1 MNLCVS
7 CKNVTT
13 TERCDRYCLIGLD
26 VCGIHA
32 RSKNRRNWFSV
43 NKIEP
48 KIVKIQAIWKGYS
61 LRNRLKRAG
70 AGVLKRSIC
79 NNEEEFM
86 SLEPI
91 SKLDPLLYFS
101 FEEDGKIWAF
111 NVYGLCKIL
120 LYDVQPKNPYT
131 RTPLSVDT
139 RKRLRSYFMFLLRRR
154 DSEILRIFREGDLD
168 CKLITITQILQENG
182 FEDFRPEYIS
192 FCSYDQ
198 AYILRSLLLHDLRAL
213 SYKNPNL
220 KLYRYC
226 ALLNSRTFMAASNPV
241 VKLIHMLFLIFANIT
256 ASSEEY
262 EFCFLIMSALFKI

>member
-7 CKNVTT
+7 CKNASTT
-13 TERCDRYCLIGLD
+13 DRCDRYCLLGLD

-32 RSKNRRNWFSV
+32 RAKNRRNWFVV
-43 NKIEP
+43 NNIEP
-48 KIVKIQAIWKGYS
+48 KLIKIQSLWRGYS
-61 LRNRLKRAG
+61 LRNRLKLAG
-70 AGVLKRSIC
+70 PGVLKRSLC

-86 SLEPI
+86 SLESI
-91 SKLDPLLYFS
+91 SKLDPLVYFS
-101 FEEDGKIWAF
+101 FEEESKVWAF

-131 RTPLSVDT
+131 RTPFSVDT
-139 RKRLRSYFMFLLRRR
+139 RRRLRSYFLYLLRTR
-154 DSEILRIFREGDLD
+154 DAEILKIFREGVLE
-168 CKLITITQILQENG
+168 CKLIFITQILQENG

-192 FCSYDQ
+192 FCSNDQ

-213 SYKNPNL
+213 AFINPNL
-220 KLYRYC
+220 KMYRYC

-256 ASSEEY
+256 SPSEEY
-262 EFCFLIMSALFKI
+262 EFCFIIMSALFKI